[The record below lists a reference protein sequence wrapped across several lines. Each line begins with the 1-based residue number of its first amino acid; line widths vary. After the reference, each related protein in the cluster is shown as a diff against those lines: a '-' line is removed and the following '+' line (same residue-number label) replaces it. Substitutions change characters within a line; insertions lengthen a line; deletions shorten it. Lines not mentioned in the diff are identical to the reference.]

1 MMMTMTIFAADNT
14 GISQALIPIAVF
26 VGILLGIMAILSM
39 ISERNARSTERLMR
53 HSRPASL
60 AEIEDP
66 KVTKKA
72 ERFQGIT
79 EMAKSISQPLMPHT
93 ELEQSALKVKLANA
107 GFRSESAA
115 AVYSGIRVASLAVF
129 LVLALGLAAINSGTA
144 METTKR

>member
-1 MMMTMTIFAADNT
+1 MMIFAADTT
-14 GISQALIPIAVF
+14 GIAQAVVPIAVF
-26 VGILLGIMAILSM
+26 IGIVLFIWALLSW
-39 ISERNARSTERLMR
+39 ISERNSRSQERLMR

-66 KVTKKA
+66 KLTKKS

-79 EMAKSISQPLMPHT
+79 DMAKSISQPLMLHT

-115 AVYSGIRVASLAVF
+115 AGSSGIRVASLA
-129 LVLALGLAAINSGTA
+129 G
-144 METTKR
+144 

>member
-1 MMMTMTIFAADNT
+1 MTMLLMLADEST
-14 GISQALIPIAVF
+14 GIKEAIVPLAVF
-26 VGILLGIMAILSM
+26 FGFLLAIWAVLSW
-39 ISERNARSTERLMR
+39 ISERNSRSTERLMR

-66 KVTKKA
+66 KAAKKS

-79 EMAKSISQPLMPHT
+79 DMAKSISQPLMPQT

-115 AVYSGIRVASLAVF
+115 AVYSGIRVASVSLFTLVGLAVF
-129 LVLALGLAAINSGTA
+129 LPKEDTLVG
-144 METTKR
+144 